1 MTIVNEEELLAVQLD
16 GLQWKL
22 KLAGKQKD
30 IKGQSPK
37 DIKDKLVPA
46 QEAVNKLLPHQGVF
60 IEKHYFENDEIYT
73 TYSMYALFHG
83 KTRLSPW
90 YYRAEHLAHWAK
102 PNKHSL
108 IAFIA
113 LKNNL
118 WNQRPQN
125 EPFMR
130 KVP

>member
-1 MTIVNEEELLAVQLD
+1 MLTSSPHLTTQDKKQVQF
-16 GLQWKL
+16 KL

-30 IKGQSPK
+30 IKN
-37 DIKDKLVPA
+37 KLVPA
-46 QEAVNKLLPHQGVF
+46 QEAVNKLLPHQGIFV
-60 IEKHYFENDEIYT
+60 EKHYFEDDEVYT

-118 WNQRPQN
+118 HAQRSLN